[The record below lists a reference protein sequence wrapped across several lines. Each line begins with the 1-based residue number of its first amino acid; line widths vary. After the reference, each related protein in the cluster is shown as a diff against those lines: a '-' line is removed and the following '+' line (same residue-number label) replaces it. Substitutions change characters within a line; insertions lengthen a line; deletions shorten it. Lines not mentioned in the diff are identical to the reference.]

1 MPKIGLLEVLL
12 IVVVIL
18 LLFGANRLP
27 KALGGLGKGLRE
39 FKKGLKDDDT
49 GDATPEDKKPTD
61 KDA

>member
-1 MPKIGLLEVLL
+1 MPKIGLMEVLL
-12 IVVVIL
+12 IVLIIL

-39 FKKGLKDDDT
+39 FKKGMKGEETDDEASD
-49 GDATPEDKKPTD
+49 DKKPTD

>member
-1 MPKIGLLEVLL
+1 MPRIGLLEVLL

-27 KALGGLGKGLRE
+27 KALGGLGKGVRE
-39 FKKGLKDDDT
+39 FKKGLKGDDT
-49 GDATPEDKKPTD
+49 EDSASDEKKPTD

>member
-1 MPKIGLLEVLL
+1 MLL

-27 KALGGLGKGLRE
+27 KALGGLGKGVRE
-39 FKKGLKDDDT
+39 FKKGLKGDDT
-49 GDATPEDKKPTD
+49 DDAVSDEKKPTD

>member
-27 KALGGLGKGLRE
+27 KALGGLGKGVRE
-39 FKKGLKDDDT
+39 FKKSLKGDDAD
-49 GDATPEDKKPTD
+49 DAASDDKKPTD